1 MLPITS
7 LLTGLL
13 AVMLVALSGLVSA
26 GRFRAAAPI
35 GDGGDEGLRRR
46 IRAQGNFI
54 EYVPLALIALGL
66 VEYRQAS
73 TLLVLGLG
81 AALVLGR
88 LLHAGGML
96 GGSVALRGAGML
108 LTYAS
113 LLGSGGYLIFGPI
126 AA

>member
-1 MLPITS
+1 
-7 LLTGLL
+7 
-13 AVMLVALSGLVSA
+13 LVSVA
-26 GRFRAAAPI
+26 RFRASAPI

-54 EYVPLALIALGL
+54 EYVPLALLALAL
-66 VEYRQAS
+66 AEYRQAS

-96 GGSVALRGAGML
+96 GGSVLLRGAGML

-113 LLGSGGYLIFGPI
+113 LLGSAGYLIFGPVGT
-126 AA
+126 